1 MYKTI
6 LLAVDLTAESSWRKA
21 LPVAIA
27 QCEAFGARLHILNVV
42 PDVSDLMV
50 SQYFPHGY
58 EDKIVAEATK
68 ELTAFATTHVPAAV
82 PTETDV
88 AHGTIYEEI
97 IQAADRV
104 DADLIV
110 MAAHRP
116 ELSDYLLGPNASRV
130 IRHCSRSVLVVR
142 E

>member
-1 MYKTI
+1 MFKTV
-6 LLAVDLTAESSWRKA
+6 LLAVDLTSESSWRKA
-21 LPVAIA
+21 LPVALA
-27 QCEAFGARLHILNVV
+27 QCEAFGAKLHIVNVV
-42 PDVSDLMV
+42 PDVADLMV
-50 SQYFPHGY
+50 SQYFPSGF
-58 EDKIVAEATK
+58 EGKLIAGAEQEMA
-68 ELTAFATTHVPAAV
+68 AFVETHVPATISVA
-82 PTETDV
+82 TEV

-104 DADLIV
+104 EADLIV

-116 ELSDYLLGPNASRV
+116 ELSDYLLGPNAARV

>member
-1 MYKTI
+1 MYKTV

-27 QCEAFGARLHILNVV
+27 QCGAFGASLHIVNVV
-42 PDVSDLMV
+42 PDVGELMV
-50 SQYFPHGY
+50 SQYFPSGY
-58 EDKIVAEATK
+58 EEKMVAESSKDLA
-68 ELTAFATTHVPAAV
+68 AFAKAHVPAGV
-82 PTETDV
+82 RVETEV

-97 IQAADRV
+97 IRAAERV
-104 DADLIV
+104 GADLIV
-110 MAAHRP
+110 MASHRP

-142 E
+142 D